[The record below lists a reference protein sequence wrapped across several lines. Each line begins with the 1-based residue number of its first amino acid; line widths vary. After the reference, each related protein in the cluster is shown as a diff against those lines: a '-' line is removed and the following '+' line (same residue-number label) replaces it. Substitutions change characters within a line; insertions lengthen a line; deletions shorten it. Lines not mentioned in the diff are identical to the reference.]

1 MNKDQYKRENVPRAK
16 LKKILPTHEKIQS
29 QKMLKI
35 FGKLLHKREIWS
47 LSRKKILGG
56 VFIGVFVAFIPMPLQ
71 MLLVTFLAI
80 IFNVNLPITILLVW
94 ISNPLTMPF
103 IYYVEY
109 ELGNFLLNVKDPIEF
124 SFETMNENI
133 SEIALSL
140 YLGTAVICVVFA
152 FLSVF
157 ILNILWIKEVK
168 KKRKY

>member
-16 LKKILPTHEKIQS
+16 LKKVLPTHEKIKN

-35 FGKLLHKREIWS
+35 FGKLLEKRKIWS
-47 LSRKKILGG
+47 LSRKRILGG

-80 IFNVNLPITILLVW
+80 VFSVNLPITILLVW

-103 IYYVEY
+103 IYYIEY
-109 ELGNFLLNVKDPIEF
+109 ELGNLLLNVKDPIEF

-133 SEIALSL
+133 SDIAVSL
-140 YLGTAVICVVFA
+140 YLGTFVISTIAA

-168 KKRKY
+168 KKRK